1 MHASALWD
9 SLLAVSLVT
18 YLIGD
23 DMTVLTVMKLKVIT
37 YSHT

>member
-1 MHASALWD
+1 MLQHSGT
-9 SLLAVSLVT
+9 VSLVT

-23 DMTVLTVMKLKVIT
+23 DMTVFTVMKLKVIN